1 MSVGGRIS
9 ILVAASGAS
18 WEARALQQL
27 GTAAPGVVVL
37 KRCVDLNDLLA
48 SAATREAQ
56 VCLVAYGLP
65 GLDADSV
72 DHLRRSGVS
81 VVVVAEPAE
90 LDQGGTDRVRRLGI
104 EHIVESGSIESLN
117 SAVLLAGA
125 DSKPVA
131 PAVEAERDQAS
142 PELTNPGRMLAVW
155 GPTGAPGRTTVA
167 VGVAAELANRRAGTL
182 LVDAD
187 GFGGAV
193 AQHLGVLDEMSGL
206 LAAARLANAGQLDG
220 DRLATL
226 ARAVNPT
233 LRVLTGLPRADRW
246 AEVRDS
252 GFKQLLELARA
263 IADYV
268 VLDTAFSLE
277 TDVNPSLGNSAP
289 HRNAMTLTSLEQA
302 DEVIVVGSADPVGL
316 ARLAR
321 GLVELMETVPGGTV
335 RIVINRARPSLGW
348 GEKEV
353 RAMIEGFVTPASVH
367 FLPDDR
373 GATDRALVSG
383 KTLVELGDS
392 ALRRSVSGLV
402 DAVTGQTAS
411 TGSRRWLRRRT
422 EGTSR

>member
-1 MSVGGRIS
+1 MSLARGICV
-9 ILVAASGAS
+9 LVAASGAS

-27 GTAAPGVVVL
+27 SAGAPGIVVL

-48 SAATREAQ
+48 SAATGEAH

-72 DHLRRSGVS
+72 DHLRRSGLS
-81 VVVVAEPAE
+81 VLVVAEPAE
-90 LDQGGTDRVRRLGI
+90 LDMGGADRVRRLGI
-104 EHIVESGSIESLN
+104 DHVVESGSIEALN
-117 SAVLLAGA
+117 AEVVRVGA
-125 DSKPVA
+125 DSQAVTLP
-131 PAVEAERDQAS
+131 VEADRDLAS
-142 PELTNPGRMLAVW
+142 AQIPELGRMLAVW

-167 VGVAAELANRRAGTL
+167 VGMAAELANRGAKTL

-206 LAAARLANAGQLDG
+206 LAAARMANAGELDH
-220 DRLATL
+220 DRLASL
-226 ARAVNPT
+226 ARSVNPT

-246 AEVRDS
+246 VEVRDS
-252 GFKQLLELARA
+252 GFTQLLELACG
-263 IADYV
+263 IGEYV

-277 TDVNPSLGNSAP
+277 GDDNASLGGSAP
-289 HRNAMTLTSLEQA
+289 QRNAMTLSSLEQA

-321 GLVELMETVPGGTV
+321 GLVELLEAVPDANI
-335 RIVINRARPSLGW
+335 RIAINRTRPSLGW

-383 KTLVELGDS
+383 RTLVEIGDS
-392 ALRRSVSGLV
+392 ALRRGISGLV
-402 DAVTGQTAS
+402 DAVVGQS
-411 TGSRRWLRRRT
+411 GSKGSRRWFRHRT
-422 EGTSR
+422 EGTNH

>member
-1 MSVGGRIS
+1 MTVAGRICV
-9 ILVAASGAS
+9 LVAASGAS

-27 GTAAPGVVVL
+27 GTGAPGIVVL

-48 SAATREAQ
+48 SAATGQAQ
-56 VCLVAYGLP
+56 VSLVAYGLP
-65 GLDADSV
+65 GMDADSV
-72 DHLRRSGVS
+72 DHLRRSGLS

-90 LDQGGTDRVRRLGI
+90 LDQGGSDRVRRLGI

-117 SAVLLAGA
+117 SAVLRAGA
-125 DSKPVA
+125 DSQPVTV
-131 PAVEAERDQAS
+131 PVQFERDRAS
-142 PELTNPGRMLAVW
+142 PEMARAGRMLAVW

-167 VGVAAELANRRAGTL
+167 VGVAAELANRGAQTL

-187 GFGGAV
+187 AFGGAV

-226 ARAVNPT
+226 ARAVNPA

-252 GFKQLLELARA
+252 GFNQLLELACS
-263 IADYV
+263 IGEYV
-268 VLDTAFSLE
+268 VLDTGFCLE
-277 TDVNPSLGNSAP
+277 TDANVSLGGSAP

-321 GLVELMETVPGGTV
+321 GLVELLETVPGGTV

-392 ALRRSVSGLV
+392 ALRRSLSGLV
-402 DAVTGQTAS
+402 DSVTGQTAS
-411 TGSRRWLRRRT
+411 TGSRGWLRRRT
-422 EGTSR
+422 GGTSR

>member
-1 MSVGGRIS
+1 MSLAGGICV
-9 ILVAASGAS
+9 LVAASGAS

-27 GTAAPGVVVL
+27 SAGAPGIVVL
-37 KRCVDLNDLLA
+37 KRCVDLTDLLA
-48 SAATREAQ
+48 SAATGEAQ

-72 DHLRRSGVS
+72 DRLRRSGLS

-90 LDQGGTDRVRRLGI
+90 LDLGGADRVQRLGI
-104 EHIVESGSIESLN
+104 DHVVESGSIEALN
-117 SAVLLAGA
+117 AEVLRAGA
-125 DSKPVA
+125 DSQAVTLPV
-131 PAVEAERDQAS
+131 VAERDLAS
-142 PELTNPGRMLAVW
+142 TQMPEPGRMLAVW

-167 VGVAAELANRRAGTL
+167 VGMAAELANRGAQTL

-206 LAAARLANAGQLDG
+206 LAAARMANAGELDH
-220 DRLATL
+220 DRLASL
-226 ARAVNPT
+226 ARSVNPT

-246 AEVRDS
+246 VEVRDS
-252 GFKQLLELARA
+252 GFTQLLELACG
-263 IADYV
+263 IGEYV

-277 TDVNPSLGNSAP
+277 GDDNASLGGSAP
-289 HRNAMTLTSLEQA
+289 QRNAMTLSSLEQA

-321 GLVELMETVPGGTV
+321 GLVELLEAVPDASI
-335 RIVINRARPSLGW
+335 RIAINRTRPSLGW

-383 KTLVELGDS
+383 RTLVEIGDS
-392 ALRRSVSGLV
+392 ALRRGISGLV
-402 DAVTGQTAS
+402 DAVAGQSAS
-411 TGSRRWLRRRT
+411 TVSRRWFRHRT